1 MPSPCCVGSQDRA
14 RPLQEVDSQPRLC
27 YAGIRIQDILM
38 ERHAMWQSYEMP
50 TSVEEALQI
59 LARYDGQAQLIAGGT
74 DLIIE
79 LQEGKHAVE
88 CLVDVTRIPG
98 LDQIAEQ
105 DGWIIIGPNVT
116 FRQIKDSTFLQEQ
129 ARVLAEAAATVG
141 ALQIQTVATLAG
153 NIASALPAADGS
165 VALLALDAQVQVT
178 SLAGQDWRP
187 VQDLFLGPGKCAL
200 DPTRQMITSIRIPAL
215 QGRHGSAW
223 ERIGRRRALVLPIL
237 NCGTSV
243 VLDAAD
249 PFIASARVSLGPVA
263 PVPFRAHQAE
273 AFLAG
278 KPANEE
284 TLEEAAQIAAGE
296 AKPRTSVLRAS
307 KEYRTRVL
315 PVLVRQGLARAV
327 DQALAR
333 AV

>member
-1 MPSPCCVGSQDRA
+1 
-14 RPLQEVDSQPRLC
+14 
-27 YAGIRIQDILM
+27 
-38 ERHAMWQSYEMP
+38 MWQSYEMP

-59 LARYDGQAQLIAGGT
+59 LARFDGQAQLIAGGT

-98 LDQIAEQ
+98 LDQIDEQ
-105 DGWIIIGPNVT
+105 DGWIFIGPNVT
-116 FRQIKDSTFLQEQ
+116 FRQIKDSALLQEQ
-129 ARVLAEAAATVG
+129 ARVLPEAAATVG

-165 VALLALDAQVQVT
+165 VALLALDAEIQVT
-178 SLAGQDWRP
+178 SLAEQDWHP
-187 VQDLFLGPGKCAL
+187 IEELFLGPGRSAL
-200 DPTRQMITSIRIPAL
+200 DPTRQMITSIRIPSPR
-215 QGRHGSAW
+215 GRHGSAW

-237 NCGTSV
+237 NCGASV
-243 VLDAAD
+243 VLDAD
-249 PFIASARVSLGPVA
+249 DLIIESARVCLGPVA
-263 PVPFRAHQAE
+263 PVPFRARQAE

-278 KPANEE
+278 KPAGEE
-284 TLEEAAQIAAGE
+284 TYEEAARVAAGE

-315 PVLVRQGLARAV
+315 QVLVRQGLARAV
-327 DQALAR
+327 DQARER